1 MITDAVVTTILG
13 AVNALL
19 ALIPSV
25 SFDWASA
32 SGMGTLIQT
41 ANVFFPVSEAFAL
54 IRTVVS
60 WGSGLVMA
68 WVIYRLIDWLP
79 FT

>member
-1 MITDAVVTTILG
+1 
-13 AVNALL
+13 
-19 ALIPSV
+19 
-25 SFDWASA
+25 
-32 SGMGTLIQT
+32 MGTLIQT